1 MTSDDELYR
10 VHNVFLGPRG
20 FTLPWRARYSA
31 YGLWVA
37 FTLSAL
43 IVESR
48 MGIGGF
54 WPLIFTV
61 VGAIAATMWAE
72 EFVTYECPVRAY
84 PRILAHEVSAPRP
97 RTPRAR
103 TVGMSAAAVRRR
115 PVL

>member
-31 YGLWVA
+31 YGLCVSFALVA
-37 FTLSAL
+37 LA
-43 IVESR
+43 VESR
-48 MGIGGF
+48 MGIRGL
-54 WPLIFTV
+54 WPLLFTV
-61 VGAIAATMWAE
+61 AGAVAATMWAE
-72 EFVTYECPVRAY
+72 DFITYECPVRAY

-97 RTPRAR
+97 RTPKGR
-103 TVGMSAAAVRRR
+103 TVAMSAAAVRRR